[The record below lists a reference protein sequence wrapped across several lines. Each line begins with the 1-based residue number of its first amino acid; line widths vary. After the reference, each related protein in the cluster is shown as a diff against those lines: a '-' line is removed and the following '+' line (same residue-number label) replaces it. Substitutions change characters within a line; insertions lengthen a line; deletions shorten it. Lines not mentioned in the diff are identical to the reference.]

1 MRMITTIDF
10 ININNFSVLNSA
22 NASDQLMIYIL
33 PAENQKTNLKVEI
46 TGSNGQIFTSD
57 VLIIEQGE
65 SATFVDYDIPK
76 TYWTDVGTMKVRLLS
91 DEGNS
96 EYVNFNI
103 PEAITRECQARYAD
117 GTFSIEL
124 LTISEPSDLPIA
136 SETRLGGIKVGE
148 NLEIEADGTLN
159 SIGIQG
165 PPGKDGKTPQM
176 MINSDGHL
184 IAIYDD

>member
-22 NASDQLMIYIL
+22 NANDQLMIYIL

-46 TGSNGQIFTSD
+46 TGSNGQIFTSEI
-57 VLIIEQGE
+57 LIIEQGE
-65 SATFVDYDIPK
+65 SATFVDYEIPK
-76 TYWTDVGTMKVRLLS
+76 IYWTDAGTMKIRLLS

-96 EYVNFNI
+96 DYVNFNI
-103 PEAITRECQARYAD
+103 PEAITRECQARYID
-117 GTFSIEL
+117 GSFSIEL
-124 LTISEPSDLPIA
+124 LAISEPSDIPIA
-136 SETRLGGIKVGE
+136 SKTQLGGIIVG
-148 NLEIEADGTLN
+148 DGLDITPSGVLS

-165 PPGKDGKTPQM
+165 PPGEDGKTPQM